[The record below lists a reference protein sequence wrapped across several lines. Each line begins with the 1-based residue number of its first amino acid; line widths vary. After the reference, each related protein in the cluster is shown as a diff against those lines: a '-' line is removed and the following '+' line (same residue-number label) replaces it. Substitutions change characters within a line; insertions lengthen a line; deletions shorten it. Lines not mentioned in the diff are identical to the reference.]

1 MLDERGSRRAEMLEL
16 VNALYV
22 AARGRDT
29 VTANALLARPYASRL
44 PRDVREEVLAL
55 LREPADS
62 LRAPMRLL
70 RYGYV
75 LTQLGSPDDLEHD
88 RSRMDQLRLELE
100 EVDDPRTW
108 EAPRSGAVR
117 ATRPHAAS
125 LPIEREEGTDE
136 DDARGRGRG

>member
-1 MLDERGSRRAEMLEL
+1 MLDERASRRAEMLEL

-22 AARGRDT
+22 AARGRDSVT
-29 VTANALLARPYASRL
+29 VHALLARPYASRL

-75 LTQLGSPDDLEHD
+75 LTQLGADDDAEHD
-88 RSRMDQLRLELE
+88 RWRTDQLRLELE
-100 EVDDPRTW
+100 DADDPRAL
-108 EAPRSGAVR
+108 EAPRAGTIR
-117 ATRPHAAS
+117 ATRPRAAS
-125 LPIEREEGTDE
+125 LPLEGDANARHDDE
-136 DDARGRGRG
+136 GRA